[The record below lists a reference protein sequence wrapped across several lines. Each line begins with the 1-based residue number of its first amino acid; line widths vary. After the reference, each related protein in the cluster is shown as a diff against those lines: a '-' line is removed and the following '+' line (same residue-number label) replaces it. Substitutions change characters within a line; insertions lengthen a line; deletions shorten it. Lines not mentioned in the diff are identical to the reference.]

1 MMHLR
6 EYTWGPY
13 LPQRGGVVQIRL
25 CCVINGF
32 EKKKPQACWL
42 SPNTSEGFRNPSYV
56 SFRRFFLCFFFFF
69 FLFAL
74 LMCFSAGLCL
84 QLSLSSGRGL
94 GGSISRRPGLLPLA
108 GTPTAACYCQPPS
121 PSGAHTITPSGW
133 GLFRQD
139 KWAAGPSHWCPWV

>member
-69 FLFAL
+69 FSFRIADVLQRGSLFAAL
-74 LMCFSAGLCL
+74 IVFGQRVGWQHLPQARPSP
-84 QLSLSSGRGL
+84 LSRDPHCRL
-94 GGSISRRPGLLPLA
+94 LLPAPQPQWGPHHHSFRL
-108 GTPTAACYCQPPS
+108 GT
-121 PSGAHTITPSGW
+121 
-133 GLFRQD
+133 F
-139 KWAAGPSHWCPWV
+139 